1 MILEILKLQLIKKV
15 EENSRIY
22 LTSEIKITFQFN
34 ILVEGEIVQI
44 LLELVSIYCSS
55 FFSITSQCTVF

>member
-55 FFSITSQCTVF
+55 FFSITYQF